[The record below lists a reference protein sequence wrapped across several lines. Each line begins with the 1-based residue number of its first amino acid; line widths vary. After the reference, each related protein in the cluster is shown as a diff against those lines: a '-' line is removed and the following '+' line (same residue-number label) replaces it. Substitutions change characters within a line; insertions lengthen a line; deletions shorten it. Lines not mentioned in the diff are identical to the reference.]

1 LRQDTYIFQYTQSV
15 IQGQDMF
22 FSILFATQQAYA
34 TTMVP
39 LSLHQLV
46 DAADEVVKGQ
56 VTEVWTEP
64 DQKTGMVWT
73 YAQIEVTKILKGDPG
88 SIVILEQPGGKWG
101 SKEASVEGVARF
113 SVGEEGYFFVE
124 HLDSGHN
131 VSVGMS
137 QGKFNIIMDPY
148 QRKEIAVR
156 FPVHI
161 QNSFD
166 HRFIP
171 LPPPKQRTTTANFE
185 LSITNRVHQG
195 WDGRAIPG
203 TSSSRL
209 EKISPKIEKNILNK
223 EIK

>member
-1 LRQDTYIFQYTQSV
+1 ML
-15 IQGQDMF
+15 
-22 FSILFATQQAYA
+22 FSILLSHQAYA

-39 LSLHQLV
+39 LSLNQLV

-64 DQKTGMVWT
+64 DQKTGMIWT
-73 YAQIEVTKILKGDPG
+73 YAQVEVSKTLKGEPG
-88 SIVILEQPGGKWG
+88 PVVILEQPGGKWG
-101 SKEASVEGVARF
+101 SKEARIEGVARF

-124 HLDSGHN
+124 HLASGRN

-161 QNSFD
+161 ENTFD

-171 LPPPKQRTTTANFE
+171 LPLPKQRTTTADFE
-185 LSITNRVHQG
+185 LSVLNRVQKG
-195 WDGRAIPG
+195 WDGHPIPG

-209 EKISPKIEKNILNK
+209 ERISPKIETTNPMK

>member
-1 LRQDTYIFQYTQSV
+1 MNLALLLALST
-15 IQGQDMF
+15 
-22 FSILFATQQAYA
+22 ANA

-39 LSLHQLV
+39 LSLDQLV
-46 DAADEVVKGQ
+46 DASDEIVKGR
-56 VTEVWTEP
+56 VTETWTEP
-64 DQKTGMVWT
+64 DLKTGLVWT
-73 YAQIEVTKILKGDPG
+73 YAQIEVTKTLKGEPG

-101 SKEASVEGVARF
+101 SKEARIEGVARF

-124 HLDSGHN
+124 HLESGHN

-156 FPVHI
+156 FPVHV

-171 LPPPKQRTTTANFE
+171 LPPPKLRTTTADFE

-195 WDGRAIPG
+195 WDGKPIPG
-203 TSSSRL
+203 TSSNRL
-209 EKISPKIEKNILNK
+209 LKISPKIEKKTLNK
-223 EIK
+223 ETK